1 MLTSKSTIDSFVES
15 TVDSTVDSTRYLVDD
30 AEEEREEDK
39 ERDKREIKEVEEKK
53 IDYDCIVRMYNAHC
67 PVNKKFTFYFTIHFY
82 MVLYVF
88 RVCLKCKSIKKMRF

>member
-1 MLTSKSTIDSFVES
+1 MLTSKTTVDSF
-15 TVDSTVDSTRYLVDD
+15 VDSTVDSTRCLVDD

-53 IDYDCIVRMYNAHC
+53 IDYDRIVRMYNAHC

-88 RVCLKCKSIKKMRF
+88 RVCLKYKSIKKMRF